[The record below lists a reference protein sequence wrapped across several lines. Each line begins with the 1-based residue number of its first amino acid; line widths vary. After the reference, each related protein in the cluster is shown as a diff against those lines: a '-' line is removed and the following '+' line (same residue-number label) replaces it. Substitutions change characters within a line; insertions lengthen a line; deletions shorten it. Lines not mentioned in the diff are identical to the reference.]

1 MHFQLINIGFSNT
14 VLASEVV
21 AVVSPDSAPIRRMVQ
36 EARSRQRLSDTTEG
50 RQVRAVIVTTGGA
63 QRRAHSTV
71 QPESNSL
78 TLNPSFAATT
88 VAEMILS
95 AIQPETVA
103 QRLVFDRSARL
114 SQLSSLESLDV
125 MEIKLINIGFGN
137 IVSASRV
144 IAIVSP
150 ESAPIKRIITDARD
164 RGQLVDA
171 TYGRRTRAVIITDFG
186 HIILSAIQPE
196 TVANRFVVS
205 KDGSSSDD

>member
-1 MHFQLINIGFSNT
+1 MHFQLINIGFGNT
-14 VLASEVV
+14 VLASEVI
-21 AVVSPDSAPIRRMVQ
+21 AVVSPASAPIRRMIQ
-36 EARSRQRLSDTTEG
+36 EARSRQRLSDTTAG
-50 RQVRAVIVTTGGA
+50 RPIRAAIVTTGGA
-63 QRRAHSTV
+63 QRPHSPI
-71 QPESNSL
+71 QPKFHSLASN
-78 TLNPSFAATT
+78 PDFAATT
-88 VAEMILS
+88 AAEIILS

-103 QRLVFDRSARL
+103 QRFVFESAR
-114 SQLSSLESLDV
+114 QLSSVDLDS
-125 MEIKLINIGFGN
+125 MDIKLINIGFGN
-137 IVSASRV
+137 IVSANRV

-205 KDGSSSDD
+205 KDGSNDD

>member
-1 MHFQLINIGFSNT
+1 MHFQLINIGFGNT

-21 AVVSPDSAPIRRMVQ
+21 AVVSPDSAPIRRMIQ
-36 EARSRQRLSDTTEG
+36 EARSRERLRDTTAG
-50 RQVRAVIVTTGGA
+50 RQVRAAIVTTVGA
-63 QRRAHSTV
+63 RRPTSFPV
-71 QPESNSL
+71 QPEHML
-78 TLNPSFAATT
+78 TLNPSFATT
-88 VAEMILS
+88 TTAEIILS

-103 QRLVFDRSARL
+103 QRLVFDRNARL
-114 SQLSSLESLDV
+114 SQLSSPDLDS

-137 IVSASRV
+137 IVSANRV

-205 KDGSSSDD
+205 KDGSSDD